1 MNLAESIA
9 AGASALSSNKLRSLL
24 TMLGI
29 IIGVG
34 SVLAMIS
41 IGDGAKAI
49 VMEEANRFGGA
60 DQFSLYRSGH
70 IRKGNRWVRNRSKEY
85 FTYDDVLAI
94 EAEAPSIETVV
105 PRIPVWGG
113 STIQGEDGN
122 EVRAG
127 YHGITP
133 TLQTSMDWDLHSGR
147 FITYEDVQNKARVCV
162 VGFKLIDELF
172 MGQDPIGSEIKII
185 YGTGYRPGRRSNE
198 ESTRRAERLTVVG
211 VMTPRGTSIR
221 YGWDMDNHVFMP
233 LSTMQDRFTGDDR
246 VTMLSVQAKNVD
258 LVYQAAEEVKT
269 VMRKYHNGEDEFFR
283 TRFTVES
290 VDTLDRIR
298 KVLQITLSVIAF
310 VSLVVGGIGIMNMML
325 VSVNERTR
333 EIGLRKAL
341 GAKQRDILFQFL
353 AESTAMCS
361 VGGALGVLLGLG
373 LGYFASK
380 LASRFVTI
388 VDQWPFVFAIEW
400 VGISLVFSATIGIG
414 FGLYPAFRAAKLQ
427 PVEALRQE

>member
-1 MNLAESIA
+1 MRISEGILAGIA
-9 AGASALSSNKLRSLL
+9 AILANKLRTAL

-60 DQFSLYRSGH
+60 DQFSLYRSNH
-70 IRKGNRWVRNRSKEY
+70 IRKGGRWIRNRSKEY
-85 FTYDDVLAI
+85 FTYADVLAI
-94 EAEAPSIETVV
+94 EAEAPSVETVV

-122 EVRAG
+122 EIRAG

-147 FITYEDVQNKARVCV
+147 FITDDDVQNKARVCV

-172 MGQDPIGSEIKII
+172 MGQDPIGKEIKII
-185 YGTGYRPGRRSNE
+185 HGTGYRPGRRSSE
-198 ESTRRAERLTVVG
+198 ENTRRAERLTVVG
-211 VMTPRGTSIR
+211 VMTPRGSSIR

-269 VMRKYHNGEDEFFR
+269 VMRRYHNGEDEFFR

-290 VDTLDRIR
+290 VDTLDRIS

-310 VSLVVGGIGIMNMML
+310 VSLAVGGIGIMNMML

-333 EIGLRKAL
+333 EIGLRKAI
-341 GAKQRDILFQFL
+341 GAKQGDILFQFL

-361 VGGALGVLLGLG
+361 IGGALGVFLGLG

-380 LASRFVTI
+380 LASRLVTI

-400 VGISLVFSATIGIG
+400 VVISLAFSAAIGIG
-414 FGLYPAFRAAKLQ
+414 FGLYPAFRAANLQ
-427 PVEALRQE
+427 PVEALRIE

>member
-1 MNLAESIA
+1 MRISESILSGI
-9 AGASALSSNKLRSLL
+9 GAVLANKLRTTL

-29 IIGVG
+29 VIGVG

-70 IRKGNRWVRNRSKEY
+70 IRKGGRWVPNRSKEY

-94 EAEAPSIETVV
+94 EAEAPSVETAV

-122 EVRAG
+122 EIRAG

-147 FITYEDVQNKARVCV
+147 FITDEDVQDKARVCV

-172 MGQDPIGSEIKII
+172 MGQDPIGKEIKII
-185 YGTGYRPGRRSNE
+185 YGTGYRPGRRSSE
-198 ESTRRAERLTVVG
+198 ENTRRAERLTVVG

-246 VTMLSVQAKNVD
+246 VTMLSIQAESVD

-341 GAKQRDILFQFL
+341 GAKQKDILFQFL

-361 VGGALGVLLGLG
+361 VGGGVGVFLGLG
-373 LGYFASK
+373 LGYSSSK
-380 LASRFVTI
+380 LASRFVAI

-400 VGISLVFSATIGIG
+400 VAISLAFSVTVGIG

-427 PVEALRQE
+427 PVEALRKE

>member
-41 IGDGAKAI
+41 VGDGAKAI

-60 DQFSLYRSGH
+60 DQFSLYRSGR
-70 IRKGNRWVRNRSKEY
+70 IRKGNRWIRNRSNEY

-94 EAEAPSIETVV
+94 EAEAPSVEMVV

-113 STIQGEDGN
+113 ATIQGENGN
-122 EVRAG
+122 EIKAG

-147 FITYEDVQNKARVCV
+147 FITDEDIQNKVRVCV
-162 VGFKLIDELF
+162 IGFKLIDELF
-172 MGQDPIGSEIKII
+172 LGQDPIGKQVKIV
-185 YGTGYRPGRRSNE
+185 YGTGYRHGSRSSEKN
-198 ESTRRAERLTVVG
+198 TRRLERLTVVG

-233 LSTMQDRFTGDDR
+233 LTTMQDRFTGSDH
-246 VTMLSVQAKNVD
+246 VTMLSVQAKGLD

-283 TRFTVES
+283 VRFTVES
-290 VDTLDRIR
+290 VGTLDRIS

-333 EIGLRKAL
+333 EIGLRKAI
-341 GAKQRDILFQFL
+341 GAKQGDILFQFL
-353 AESTAMCS
+353 AESTTLCS
-361 VGGALGVLLGLG
+361 IGGGFGVLLGLG
-373 LGYFASK
+373 IGYGVSR

-388 VDQWPFVFAIEW
+388 VDQWPFVFAVEW
-400 VGISLVFSATIGIG
+400 VGISLVFSAIIGIG
-414 FGLYPAFRAAKLQ
+414 FGLYPAFRAANLQ
-427 PVEALRQE
+427 PVEALRTE

>member
-1 MNLAESIA
+1 MNIFEGMIA
-9 AGASALSSNKLRSLL
+9 GIFALGANKLRSLL

-41 IGDGAKAI
+41 VGDGAKAI

-60 DQFSLYRSGH
+60 DQFSIYRSSR
-70 IRKGNRWVRNRSKEY
+70 IRKGRNWVTNRSKEY

-94 EAEAPSIETVV
+94 EAEAPSVETVV

-113 STIQGEDGN
+113 ATIQAKGGN

-133 TLQTSMDWDLHSGR
+133 SLKTSMDWDLHYGR
-147 FITYEDVQNKARVCV
+147 FITDEDVQNKARVCAI
-162 VGFKLIDELF
+162 GFKLINELF
-172 MGQDPIGSEIKII
+172 MGQDPIGKEIKIV
-185 YGTGYRPGRRSNE
+185 YGTGYRPGRKRSEANI
-198 ESTRRAERLTVVG
+198 RRSERLTVVG

-233 LSTMQDRFTGDDR
+233 LTTMQERFTGSDEIH
-246 VTMLSVQAKNVD
+246 MLSIQAYDVD
-258 LVYQAAEEVKT
+258 SVYQAAEEVKS
-269 VMRKYHNGEDEFFR
+269 VLRRYHNGEDEFFR

-290 VDTLDRIR
+290 VDVLDRFS
-298 KVLQITLSVIAF
+298 KVLQLTLSVIAF

-333 EIGLRKAL
+333 EIGLRKAI
-341 GAKQRDILFQFL
+341 GAKQIDILFQFL

-361 VGGALGVLLGLG
+361 VGGVLGVVLGLG
-373 LGYFASK
+373 IGYGVSR

-388 VDQWPFVFAIEW
+388 VDQWPFVFAPGW
-400 VGISLVFSATIGIG
+400 VAISLIFSAVIGIG
-414 FGLYPAFRAAKLQ
+414 FGIYPAFRAASLQ
-427 PVEALRQE
+427 PVEALRTE

>member
-1 MNLAESIA
+1 MRISEGILAGIA
-9 AGASALSSNKLRSLL
+9 AILANKLRTAL

-60 DQFSLYRSGH
+60 DQFSLYRSNH
-70 IRKGNRWVRNRSKEY
+70 IRKGGRWIRNRSKEY
-85 FTYDDVLAI
+85 FTYADVLAI
-94 EAEAPSIETVV
+94 EAEAPSVETVV

-122 EVRAG
+122 EIRAG

-147 FITYEDVQNKARVCV
+147 FITDDDVQNKARVCV

-172 MGQDPIGSEIKII
+172 MGQDPIGKEIKII
-185 YGTGYRPGRRSNE
+185 HGTGYRPGRRSSE
-198 ESTRRAERLTVVG
+198 ENTRRAERLTVVG
-211 VMTPRGTSIR
+211 VMTPRGSSIR

-269 VMRKYHNGEDEFFR
+269 VMRRYHNGEDEFFR

-290 VDTLDRIR
+290 VDTLDRIS

-310 VSLVVGGIGIMNMML
+310 VSLAVGGIGIMNMML

-333 EIGLRKAL
+333 EIGLRKAI
-341 GAKQRDILFQFL
+341 GAKQGDILFQFL

-361 VGGALGVLLGLG
+361 IGGALGVFLGLG

-380 LASRFVTI
+380 LASRLVTI

-400 VGISLVFSATIGIG
+400 VVISLAFSAAIGIG
-414 FGLYPAFRAAKLQ
+414 FGLYPAFRAASLQ
-427 PVEALRQE
+427 PVEALRIE

>member
-1 MNLAESIA
+1 MRISEGILAGIA
-9 AGASALSSNKLRSLL
+9 AILANKLRTAL

-60 DQFSLYRSGH
+60 DQFSLYRSNH
-70 IRKGNRWVRNRSKEY
+70 IRKGGRWIRNRSKEY
-85 FTYDDVLAI
+85 FTYADVLAI
-94 EAEAPSIETVV
+94 EAEAPSVETVV

-122 EVRAG
+122 EIRAG

-147 FITYEDVQNKARVCV
+147 FITDEDVQNKARVCV

-172 MGQDPIGSEIKII
+172 MGQDPIGKEIKII
-185 YGTGYRPGRRSNE
+185 HGTGYRPGRRSSE
-198 ESTRRAERLTVVG
+198 ENTRRAERLTVVG
-211 VMTPRGTSIR
+211 VMTPRGSSIR

-269 VMRKYHNGEDEFFR
+269 VMRRYHNGEDEFFR

-290 VDTLDRIR
+290 VDTLDRIS

-310 VSLVVGGIGIMNMML
+310 VSLAVGGIGIMNMML

-333 EIGLRKAL
+333 EIGLRKAI
-341 GAKQRDILFQFL
+341 GAKQGDILFQFL

-361 VGGALGVLLGLG
+361 IGGALGVFLGLG

-380 LASRFVTI
+380 LASRLVTI

-400 VGISLVFSATIGIG
+400 VVISLAFSAAIGIG
-414 FGLYPAFRAAKLQ
+414 FGLYPAFRAASLQ
-427 PVEALRQE
+427 PVEALRIE

>member
-1 MNLAESIA
+1 MRIGEGILAGIVA
-9 AGASALSSNKLRSLL
+9 ILSNKLRTTL

-221 YGWDMDNHVFMP
+221 YG
-233 LSTMQDRFTGDDR
+233 
-246 VTMLSVQAKNVD
+246 
-258 LVYQAAEEVKT
+258 
-269 VMRKYHNGEDEFFR
+269 
-283 TRFTVES
+283 
-290 VDTLDRIR
+290 
-298 KVLQITLSVIAF
+298 
-310 VSLVVGGIGIMNMML
+310 
-325 VSVNERTR
+325 
-333 EIGLRKAL
+333 
-341 GAKQRDILFQFL
+341 
-353 AESTAMCS
+353 
-361 VGGALGVLLGLG
+361 
-373 LGYFASK
+373 
-380 LASRFVTI
+380 
-388 VDQWPFVFAIEW
+388 
-400 VGISLVFSATIGIG
+400 
-414 FGLYPAFRAAKLQ
+414 
-427 PVEALRQE
+427 

>member
-1 MNLAESIA
+1 MRISEGILAGIA
-9 AGASALSSNKLRSLL
+9 AILANKLRTAL

-60 DQFSLYRSGH
+60 DQFSLYRSNH
-70 IRKGNRWVRNRSKEY
+70 IRKGGRWIRNRSKEY
-85 FTYDDVLAI
+85 FTYADVLAI
-94 EAEAPSIETVV
+94 EAEAPSVETVV

-122 EVRAG
+122 EIRAG

-147 FITYEDVQNKARVCV
+147 FITDDDVQNKARVCV

-172 MGQDPIGSEIKII
+172 MGQDPIGKEIKII
-185 YGTGYRPGRRSNE
+185 HGTGYRPGRRSSN
-198 ESTRRAERLTVVG
+198 TRRAERLTVVG
-211 VMTPRGTSIR
+211 VMTPRGNSIR

-269 VMRKYHNGEDEFFR
+269 VMRRYHNGEDEFFR

-290 VDTLDRIR
+290 VDTLDRIS

-310 VSLVVGGIGIMNMML
+310 VSLAVGGIGIIKMML

-333 EIGLRKAL
+333 EIGLRKAI
-341 GAKQRDILFQFL
+341 GAKQGDILFQFL

-361 VGGALGVLLGLG
+361 IGGALGVFLGLG

-380 LASRFVTI
+380 LASRLVTI

-400 VGISLVFSATIGIG
+400 VVISLAFSAAIGIG
-414 FGLYPAFRAAKLQ
+414 FGLYPAFRAANLQ
-427 PVEALRQE
+427 PVEALRIE